1 MSRSRLSASARFC
14 ARWGCA
20 LGPQGGKRPQSCV
33 GVRVRVNK
41 KKRRVVCGWG
51 GFPAP
56 PEAAQHGS
64 DSRLAAGVILA
75 LDLDEF
81 DATCCVA
88 ELSALVRLLFEA
100 SPCRVVCALTFASG
114 SRHLATLHQ
123 ESYQHRESDRRRGS
137 RGPCLFGPVC
147 CCSHFAATPRRVL
160 GMQTRAWGRL
170 WPRCSARRRRDLQL
184 MSQSAWLHLV

>member
-1 MSRSRLSASARFC
+1 M
-14 ARWGCA
+14 W
-20 LGPQGGKRPQSCV
+20 LGFFSC
-33 GVRVRVNK
+33 
-41 KKRRVVCGWG
+41 
-51 GFPAP
+51 PP

-88 ELSALVRLLFEA
+88 ELSALVRQLFEA

-147 CCSHFAATPRRVL
+147 CCSHFAATPQAGVGNANAGVGASMAALLSAPAKRPPVDVAKRMAALGLEDMGQAAWPSSTLVEILVEVL
-160 GMQTRAWGRL
+160 GF
-170 WPRCSARRRRDLQL
+170 S
-184 MSQSAWLHLV
+184 